1 MNVMASVKGVFAAP
15 WMKIA
20 VAVAILALLWR
31 NTDGVAISRA
41 VAQADLGWLTFAVVL
56 LIAQTLLSA
65 VRWQVTAAALG
76 QVFPYP
82 YAVREY
88 FLSQVINQA
97 VPGAVVGDA
106 TRAVRAG
113 HQTGL
118 GLSGVA
124 VALERLAGQIAMFFT
139 LAIGFGLSLLIDTP
153 LIWPS
158 GTRALVGLII
168 CAIFAGLMVWVALTY
183 RYGAGQG
190 RFASVVQSVR
200 QAFGT
205 QQVIRAQVALGGMIT
220 LCNIGAFAAC
230 VAAVGGV
237 LPMLAVL
244 ILVPLVL
251 FAMLVPLTISG
262 WGLREG
268 AAAAVLP
275 IAGISV
281 IEAIAAS
288 ILFGVAIL
296 IAAIPGLFTIG
307 KS

>member
-1 MNVMASVKGVFAAP
+1 MASIKGVFAAP

-31 NTDGVAISRA
+31 NTDGMAISRA
-41 VAQADLGWLTFAVVL
+41 VAQADLGWIIFAVVL
-56 LIAQTLLSA
+56 LLAQTLLSA
-65 VRWQVTAAALG
+65 VRWRVTAAALG
-76 QVFPYP
+76 QAFSYP

-106 TRAVRAG
+106 ARAVRAG
-113 HQTGL
+113 HQTDL
-118 GLSGVA
+118 GLSGAA

-153 LIWPS
+153 LIWPN

-168 CAIFAGLMVWVALTY
+168 CTIFAGLMVWVALTY

-190 RFASVVQSVR
+190 RFARVVQSVR
-200 QAFGT
+200 QAFWT
-205 QQVIRAQVALGGMIT
+205 QQVIGAQVALGVGIT

-230 VAAVGGV
+230 VVAVGGALPV
-237 LPMLAVL
+237 LAML

-296 IAAIPGLFTIG
+296 IAAAPGLFTIG